1 MNIRAHHSLQKGMT
15 LLEVLIFV
23 TMITLIFI
31 TIASATTQS
40 IKKTIY
46 NQQKIIATH
55 YAEEA
60 QEWMRGEKESDW
72 AIFSARS
79 DETYCL
85 NAGIT
90 ACNAAGS
97 CWDSRA
103 ACGAT
108 DYSLGG
114 KYKRSSVLTT
124 NGSRIDVITTVE
136 WVDGSNTYSVPINT
150 TFSRWE

>member
-1 MNIRAHHSLQKGMT
+1 MT
-15 LLEVLIFV
+15 LLEVLIFT
-23 TMITLIFI
+23 TMITLIFL

-60 QEWMRGEKESDW
+60 QEWMRGEKETDW
-72 AIFSARS
+72 AVFSARS
-79 DETYCL
+79 DATYCL
-85 NAGIT
+85 NENIST
-90 ACNAAGS
+90 CDVAGS
-97 CWDSRA
+97 CWDNRA
-103 ACGAT
+103 SCGVS

-114 KYKRSSVLTT
+114 HFKRSSVLTT
-124 NGSRIDVITTVE
+124 NGSLIDVTTTVE
-136 WVDGSNTYSVPINT
+136 WIEGQNRYSVPIHT

>member
-1 MNIRAHHSLQKGMT
+1 MNSSHHNSQQGMT
-15 LLEVLIFV
+15 LLEVLIFT
-23 TMITLIFI
+23 TMITLIFL

-40 IKKTIY
+40 IKRTIY

-72 AIFSARS
+72 SVFSARA
-79 DETYCL
+79 DTTYCL
-85 NAGIT
+85 NAAISVCDG
-90 ACNAAGS
+90 AGS
-97 CWDSRA
+97 CWDNRT
-103 ACGAT
+103 ACGPT

-114 KYKRSSVLTT
+114 HFKRSSVLTT
-124 NGSRIDVITTVE
+124 HGSLIDVTTTVE
-136 WVDGSNTYSVPINT
+136 WIEGSNTYSVPINT

>member
-1 MNIRAHHSLQKGMT
+1 MKFQTHQVSQSGMT
-15 LLEVLIFV
+15 LLEVLIFT
-23 TMITLIFI
+23 TMITLIFL

-40 IKKTIY
+40 IKKTMY

-72 AIFSARS
+72 SVFSARS
-79 DETYCL
+79 DATYCL
-85 NAGIT
+85 NSTISTCDAS
-90 ACNAAGS
+90 GS
-97 CWDSRA
+97 CWDNRA
-103 ACGAT
+103 ACPVT

-114 KYKRSSVLTT
+114 HYKRSSVLTT

-136 WVDGSNTYSVPINT
+136 WIEGSNTYSVPIST